1 MMQSSARR
9 KAVSASNSRCP
20 HDPARATSADCAG
33 AALGIRGF
41 SLIELIVILVLIG
54 ILAVAAIARMDSST
68 VFAERTEYDMVR
80 AAVQYARKAAIAQRR
95 YVCVQA
101 AAGGLTLTVDPAAPE
116 ATAPPFSG
124 ACPFAAAL
132 PLPQPDTRCPTA
144 NVACLAHTS
153 LTSSAPAF
161 QFDAQGRA
169 AAGVTLTVTGYAPI
183 NIEAETGLVH

>member
-1 MMQSSARR
+1 MPTSARR
-9 KAVSASNSRCP
+9 STQSEGDVHRAP
-20 HDPARATSADCAG
+20 EPARANRVDCRSASRAT
-33 AALGIRGF
+33 RGF

-124 ACPFAAAL
+124 ACPFATAL
-132 PLPQPDTRCPTA
+132 PLPQPDTRCPSA

-183 NIEAETGLVH
+183 SIEAETGLVH